1 MSVFNKNTMAVNVFV
16 LKVFRFRL
24 QILET
29 AAALHALMVNSTCQG
44 LFCTDEQCEGILC
57 GSRMVYC
64 WSCCCG
70 SRAFPG
76 DLAGISVA
84 ERSIG
89 GKSVSL
95 QAFTDDVIIID
106 LSVG

>member
-1 MSVFNKNTMAVNVFV
+1 MVTAGAVAV
-16 LKVFRFRL
+16 
-24 QILET
+24 
-29 AAALHALMVNSTCQG
+29 AAG
-44 LFCTDEQCEGILC
+44 LSQAI
-57 GSRMVYC
+57 
-64 WSCCCG
+64 W
-70 SRAFPG
+70 
-76 DLAGISVA
+76 AGISVA